1 MQAQMQED
9 TWNRE
14 DARFFVHVMPILFD
28 LDFLNSNRLV
38 KLKYVM
44 LQADDISPYLPRLK
58 FVIEFLV
65 WMEQTDGQDL
75 CAIRRLQ
82 WKRMDP
88 V

>member
-44 LQADDISPYLPRLK
+44 L
-58 FVIEFLV
+58 
-65 WMEQTDGQDL
+65 
-75 CAIRRLQ
+75 
-82 WKRMDP
+82 
-88 V
+88 